1 MATILVVDDD
11 PTLVEFLK
19 LLLDSEG
26 YECFE
31 AYDGKMALEQ
41 IEKFRP
47 ELVLLDYMMPNMH
60 GLDVLKNV
68 NANYESSFVIMLTGK
83 GSEEVAVEC
92 MKAGAA
98 DYVMKPFDNENLLAI
113 VRNVLRLRTS
123 EMEKRKLNLEL
134 QDVNGRLQKY
144 VTELERTF
152 EEWKDRKVEIDHL
165 LTQTAALLEGGASQ
179 AELISLLTEIR
190 KKL

>member
-1 MATILVVDDD
+1 MSKILVVDDD

-26 YECFE
+26 YECLE
-31 AYDGKMALEQ
+31 AFDGKMALEQ
-41 IEKFRP
+41 IEQHKP

-68 NANYESSFVIMLTGK
+68 SVHYRGSFVIMLTGK

-113 VRNVLRLRTS
+113 VRNVLRLRDS
-123 EMEKRKLNLEL
+123 EIQRVKLTDEL
-134 QDVNGRLQKY
+134 Q
-144 VTELERTF
+144 
-152 EEWKDRKVEIDHL
+152 RKVSDLETSLEDFKNTKSEIDHL
-165 LTQTAALLEGGASQ
+165 LTRASALVESGVSHTEFAR
-179 AELISLLTEIR
+179 LLSEIR

>member
-1 MATILVVDDD
+1 MATILIVDDD

-41 IEKFRP
+41 IRKIKP

-68 NANYESSFVIMLTGK
+68 SKNFESSFVIMLTGK

-123 EMEKRKLNLEL
+123 EMEKQRLNVEL
-134 QDVNGRLQKY
+134 QDVNDRLQKH
-144 VTELERTF
+144 VAELERMLEAWTS
-152 EEWKDRKVEIDHL
+152 KKVEIDHL
-165 LTQTAALLEGGASQ
+165 LTHASALLEGGASHG
-179 AELISLLTEIR
+179 ELASLLTEIR